1 MSHCIMHLPGDI
13 MSQLMH
19 PPRRHFVPLSQFE
32 SPHLGQ
38 SLHVSRAYLGYILGN
53 FWPYLWHI
61 YEKTIVQLAFFGRQI
76 VPSDKMSHFLPGDK
90 MSQPVSWQ
98 KNTPLNM
105 PKSGLFH
112 LRQNIPTTFHNFH
125 VHKCISWDILSPGRK
140 WDILSPWDNLSP
152 EKCQWNNGFSVGSSV
167 GHFVAGEEM
176 GHFVAGTI
184 CRMGRKWDI
193 LSSGTICRPK
203 NAGGTICRWDK
214 MSPNRLVFSN

>member
-1 MSHCIMHLPGDI
+1 MHLPGDI

-38 SLHVSRAYLGYILGN
+38 SLRVSRAYLGYILGN

-90 MSQPVSWQ
+90 MSQLMHLCTGKLWKVVGTFCRLSHFVNL
-98 KNTPLNM
+98 KVNTLGKVCTM

-112 LRQNIPTTFHNFH
+112 LRQIVPIAFFT
-125 VHKCISWDILSPGRK
+125 G
-140 WDILSPWDNLSP
+140 
-152 EKCQWNNGFSVGSSV
+152 
-167 GHFVAGEEM
+167 
-176 GHFVAGTI
+176 
-184 CRMGRKWDI
+184 
-193 LSSGTICRPK
+193 
-203 NAGGTICRWDK
+203 DK
-214 MSPNRLVFSN
+214 MSQQLSITFMCISA

>member
-38 SLHVSRAYLGYILGN
+38 SLRVSRAYLGYILGN

-90 MSQPVSWQ
+90 MSQLMHLCTGKLWKVVGTFCRLSHFVNLMP
-98 KNTPLNM
+98 NTLG
-105 PKSGLFH
+105 KVCAFSE
-112 LRQNIPTTFHNFH
+112 H
-125 VHKCISWDILSPGRK
+125 VLDISWLHFDYILGSAGLY
-140 WDILSPWDNLSP
+140 WASHQDSENIAHGY
-152 EKCQWNNGFSVGSSV
+152 CFSYSLGV
-167 GHFVAGEEM
+167 FV
-176 GHFVAGTI
+176 FVFVI
-184 CRMGRKWDI
+184 
-193 LSSGTICRPK
+193 
-203 NAGGTICRWDK
+203 
-214 MSPNRLVFSN
+214 VFVFVFVFPTFMFIFE

>member
-1 MSHCIMHLPGDI
+1 M
-13 MSQLMH
+13 
-19 PPRRHFVPLSQFE
+19 
-32 SPHLGQ
+32 
-38 SLHVSRAYLGYILGN
+38 
-53 FWPYLWHI
+53 
-61 YEKTIVQLAFFGRQI
+61 
-76 VPSDKMSHFLPGDK
+76 
-90 MSQPVSWQ
+90 
-98 KNTPLNM
+98 
-105 PKSGLFH
+105 
-112 LRQNIPTTFHNFH
+112 
-125 VHKCISWDILSPGRK
+125 HKCISWDILSPGRK

-214 MSPNRLVFSN
+214 MSPNHSASIFAFAIVFVMLISQTCAQLCQLIYFPFCCSSVFNTAPVSLAIILIFINWSSFSLLSPLLSAAPVIIIIMIGKEHQQLRSIFYLYAVVLAKSRIARRLPNCLQVKDKQEMRPPDVGEE